1 MRTQLAIKFSGQ
13 ISLKFIFN
21 SHYIGDTL
29 NKIRNCLDSCLR
41 LREIK
46 CGSVQIKFSI
56 SFIGLRRRVKD
67 QLPSHFKSDAI
78 YLITCSFGRKYV
90 GETCRNVKVRFDEHM
105 KTSGTGLTKVGK
117 HL

>member
-1 MRTQLAIKFSGQ
+1 MKRTQLAIKFSGQ

-29 NKIRNCLDSCLR
+29 NKIRNCLNSC

-46 CGSVQIKFSI
+46 FGSVQIKFSI
-56 SFIGLRRRVKD
+56 SFTGLRRRVKD